1 METVA
6 KNSINEVSGN
16 KIVLSF
22 VHALKKRLD
31 RHLIELWLFGSHARG
46 DYTPDSDYDM
56 LIVAEGDISR
66 IKKIVLEEEYK
77 LLVDKE
83 ELVVSTIYT
92 PETWAVDFNSPL
104 GWNVRKEGIR
114 LL

>member
-6 KNSINEVSGN
+6 KNSSNDVSRN
-16 KIVLSF
+16 KIVVSF
-22 VHALKKRLD
+22 VQALKKRLD
-31 RHLIELWLFGSHARG
+31 KHLIELWLFGSRARG

-77 LLVDKE
+77 LLVERE

-92 PETWAVDFNSPL
+92 PGTWAVDSNSPL
-104 GWNVRKEGIR
+104 GWNIRKEGIR

>member
-6 KNSINEVSGN
+6 KNNIHDVSGN

-22 VHALKKRLD
+22 VHAIKKRLEK
-31 RHLIELWLFGSHARG
+31 HLIELWLFGSHARG
-46 DYTPDSDYDM
+46 DSTPDSDYDM
-56 LIVAEGDISR
+56 LIVAEGDITR
-66 IKKIVLEEEYK
+66 IRKIVLEEEYK
-77 LLVDKE
+77 LLVDRE

-92 PETWAVDFNSPL
+92 PETWSVDYNSPL
-104 GWNVRKEGIR
+104 GWNVRREGIR

>member
-1 METVA
+1 MESVA
-6 KNSINEVSGN
+6 KTSSNDVSSN
-16 KIVLSF
+16 MIVLSF

-31 RHLIELWLFGSHARG
+31 KHLIELWLFGSHARV

-56 LIVAEGDISR
+56 LIVAKGDISR

-77 LLVDKE
+77 LLVDRE

-92 PETWAVDFNSPL
+92 PETWAVDYNSPL
-104 GWNVRKEGIR
+104 GWNVRK
-114 LL
+114 